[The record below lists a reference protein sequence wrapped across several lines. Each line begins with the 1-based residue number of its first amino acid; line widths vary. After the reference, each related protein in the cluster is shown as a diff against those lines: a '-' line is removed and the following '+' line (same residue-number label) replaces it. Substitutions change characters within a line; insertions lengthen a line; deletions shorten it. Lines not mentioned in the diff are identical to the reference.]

1 MITGRSAIYQQITT
15 SYIQMKKRA
24 HLFEL
29 IQREVSNLDAEAP
42 APTILSVKQTQ
53 WGCLLLRP
61 LKRLS
66 NIRDDSRAFRSS
78 EQIVLLELS
87 SEGQTRFGL
96 VEETRVD
103 EKSQKSLDERICVVA
118 GDGGAEV

>member
-53 WGCLLLRP
+53 WGCLLLR
-61 LKRLS
+61 
-66 NIRDDSRAFRSS
+66 RDDSRAFRSS